1 MFKNMLKVFF
11 GLAVMAASALMPAHA
26 GLVIKQDFWGVGA
39 DNVKVKFASL
49 VIDPA
54 EATQYVD
61 NLYITNSWKSFTIFG
76 REVVAYDFLAEF
88 DMTNLYGGFT
98 FLQFDVSDIDGIF
111 NFFGIGFT
119 DFGYFDL
126 TLAAFDYNDPAG
138 VVYAGDDIL
147 SSSTAVNAPASVA
160 LLLVGFAG
168 LVLRRRQ
175 A

>member
-11 GLAVMAASALMPAHA
+11 GLAVVAASALMPAQA

-39 DNVKVKFASL
+39 DNIKVKFASL

-61 NLYITNSWKSFTIFG
+61 NLYTTNSWKSFTIFG
-76 REVVAYDFLAEF
+76 RDVVAFDFLAEF

-98 FLQFDVSDIDGIF
+98 FLQFDVSDIDGLY
-111 NFFGIGFT
+111 NFFGISSA
-119 DFGYFDL
+119 DFSYFDL
-126 TLAAFDYNDPAG
+126 TLAAFNYDDPAG
-138 VVYAGDDIL
+138 WVFAGDEVL
-147 SSSTAVNAPASVA
+147 ANSTAVNAPASVA
-160 LLLVGFAG
+160 LLMLGFAG
-168 LVLRRRQ
+168 LALRRRQ